1 MSYQQ
6 SEEEVMD
13 FEEYVGCEARDLF
26 GPNTVIPDEV
36 MEILQIYKE
45 DYQTQIENN
54 GVINRNLN
62 HEISLMIANN
72 INNTIRDIVY
82 LSFITQEI
90 EENGYALNP
99 YSVFT
104 KLISTF
110 VFIETDDIALTS
122 IKNFVREENENKN
135 EFKINNIDFI

>member
-1 MSYQQ
+1 MNYQQ
-6 SEEEVMD
+6 SREEVMV
-13 FEEYVGCEARDLF
+13 FEEYAGYEARDLF
-26 GPNTVIPDEV
+26 GKDTVISDEV
-36 MEILQIYKE
+36 MEILKIYKE

-54 GVINRNLN
+54 GLINRDLH
-62 HEISLMIANN
+62 HEIRLMIANN

-90 EENGYALNP
+90 EENGYGLKP
-99 YSVFT
+99 YAVFT

-122 IKNFVREENENKN
+122 IKNYVREQAE
-135 EFKINNIDFI
+135 